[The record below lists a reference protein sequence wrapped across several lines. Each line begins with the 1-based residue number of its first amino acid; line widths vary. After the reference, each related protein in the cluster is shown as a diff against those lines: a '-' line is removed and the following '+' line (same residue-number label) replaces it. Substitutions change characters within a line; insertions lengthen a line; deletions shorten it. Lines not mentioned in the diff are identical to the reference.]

1 MFKSHAHRTMDMTE
15 GSLLTKV
22 LFFSLPIMLSGI
34 LQLLF
39 NAADTIVVGRFAG
52 NEALA
57 AVGSVGSLNN
67 MIISLFVGLSIG
79 VNVLVARFTGAK
91 DAERVCETVHTA
103 VLLSLV
109 GGAVLA
115 VVGFAAAR
123 PLLEIMG
130 SPEDVIDLAELY
142 IRIIF
147 IGMPVQMLYNFC
159 AAVLRAVGDT
169 KRPLYFLTVAGVI
182 NAGLNLVFVIGFK
195 MSVAG
200 VALATIISQAVSAAL
215 VTRSLMLMDGP
226 TQLHLDRLAIKPH
239 IMRMIIQI
247 GLPAGIQSCMFYRH
261 RGQRRGRERRQL
273 RLSGDEHVPAGRHL
287 LCRAEHRRAQ
297 AAPRAQLDVCQPV
310 LGAFLRRCLRRAL
323 LRLRHAA
330 SGALFAGSGGDSGR
344 PESHVHRLR
353 PVFSLRHHGCDDR
366 RSARRRLFAAAD
378 DRLADGRVRV
388 PHFLGDDDIRGQPHD
403 GLPDDFLP
411 RFVGADLPR
420 AGGDLRGALEKEN
433 PAALYAGGIGG
444 AIKQQNRPM
453 VIRSVFYWPFSIG
466 RAQNAAGCM
475 SSPLGAWKCVPSF
488 LKGFDR
494 FDKPEVGL

>member
-1 MFKSHAHRTMDMTE
+1 MFKTHAHRTMDMTE

-91 DAERVCETVHTA
+91 DAERVSETVHTA

-115 VVGFAAAR
+115 VVGFVAAR

-147 IGMPVQMLYNFC
+147 VGMPVQMLYNFC

-169 KRPLYFLTVAGVI
+169 KRPLYFLTIAGVI

-200 VALATIISQAVSAAL
+200 VALATIISQAVSAVL

-226 TQLHLDRLAIKPH
+226 TRLHLNRLSIKPH

-247 GLPAGIQSCMFYRH
+247 GLPAGIQSCMFS
-261 RGQRRGRERRQL
+261 
-273 RLSGDEHVPAGRHL
+273 LSNVVIQSSVNSFGSIVIAGN
-287 LCRAEHRRAQ
+287 AAGANVGNFVYQ
-297 AAPRAQLDVCQPV
+297 AMNTFQQAVTC
-310 LGAFLRRCLRRAL
+310 
-323 LRLRHAA
+323 
-330 SGALFAGSGGDSGR
+330 FAGQNIGARKPRRVLTSMYVSLFWAFSFGVVFGVLSCVFGTQLPVFHRPGGHSGR
-344 PESHVHRLR
+344 SEPHVYRLR
-353 PVFSLRHHGCDDR
+353 PVFPLRHYGRDDR
-366 RSARRRLFAAAD
+366 RAARRGLFAAAD
-378 DRLADGRVRV
+378 DRFADGRVRV
-388 PHFLGDDDIRGQPHD
+388 PHFLGHDGVRGEPHD
-403 GLPDDFLP
+403 GLPDGLLP
-411 RFVGADLPR
+411 RFVDADVLR
-420 AGGDLRGALEKEN
+420 AGRHFRRALEEKDQ
-433 PAALYAGGIGG
+433 AALHAGRTGG
-444 AIKQQNRPM
+444 A
-453 VIRSVFYWPFSIG
+453 VSSFS
-466 RAQNAAGCM
+466 C
-475 SSPLGAWKCVPSF
+475 P
-488 LKGFDR
+488 
-494 FDKPEVGL
+494 

>member
-1 MFKSHAHRTMDMTE
+1 MFKTHAHRTMDMTE
-15 GSLLTKV
+15 GPLLTKV

-91 DAERVCETVHTA
+91 DAEHVSETVHTA

-115 VVGFAAAR
+115 VVGFVAAR

-147 IGMPVQMLYNFC
+147 VGMPVQMLYNFC

-169 KRPLYFLTVAGVI
+169 KRPLYFLTIAGVI

-200 VALATIISQAVSAAL
+200 VALATIISQAVSAVL

-226 TQLHLDRLAIKPH
+226 TRLHLNRLSIKPH

-247 GLPAGIQSCMFYRH
+247 GLPAGIQSCMFS
-261 RGQRRGRERRQL
+261 
-273 RLSGDEHVPAGRHL
+273 LSNVVIQSSVNSFGSIVIAG
-287 LCRAEHRRAQ
+287 
-297 AAPRAQLDVCQPV
+297 
-310 LGAFLRRCLRRAL
+310 
-323 LRLRHAA
+323 
-330 SGALFAGSGGDSGR
+330 
-344 PESHVHRLR
+344 
-353 PVFSLRHHGCDDR
+353 
-366 RSARRRLFAAAD
+366 
-378 DRLADGRVRV
+378 
-388 PHFLGDDDIRGQPHD
+388 
-403 GLPDDFLP
+403 
-411 RFVGADLPR
+411 
-420 AGGDLRGALEKEN
+420 
-433 PAALYAGGIGG
+433 
-444 AIKQQNRPM
+444 
-453 VIRSVFYWPFSIG
+453 
-466 RAQNAAGCM
+466 NAAGMNVGNFVYQAMNTFQQAVTCFAGQNI
-475 SSPLGAWKCVPSF
+475 GARKPRRVLTSMYVSLFWAFSFGMVFGVLSCVFGAQLLSLYSTDPAVIQ
-488 LKGFDR
+488 
-494 FDKPEVGL
+494 VGLNRMYIVCGPYFLCGIMDVMTGVLRGVGYSLLPMIVSLMGACVFRIFWVMTVFAANRTMDCLMVSYPVSWALTFFVLVGIFVVLWNKKIKPRYTPEELAAR